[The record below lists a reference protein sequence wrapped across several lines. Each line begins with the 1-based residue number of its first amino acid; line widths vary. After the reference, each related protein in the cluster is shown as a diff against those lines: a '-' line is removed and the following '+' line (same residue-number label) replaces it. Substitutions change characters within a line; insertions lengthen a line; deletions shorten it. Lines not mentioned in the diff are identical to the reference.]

1 MKGFIGFLLALVGT
15 VVIVGYVLQVIV
27 ESTVRMLG
35 GN

>member
-1 MKGFIGFLLALVGT
+1 MKGFIGFLLALAGT

>member
-1 MKGFIGFLLALVGT
+1 MKGFIGFLLAVAGT

>member
-1 MKGFIGFLLALVGT
+1 MKGFIGFLLALVAT